1 MHFVTRSGIVFCC
14 NCVYITFVAV
24 VLCNIYLLLSTALL
38 RWGLSVT
45 AIFKLTI
52 LLVLSISCRT
62 LFNKAKL
69 ASDRSSVLRF
79 LDFVMTNAI
88 ADVSPVKPC
97 NPKYS
102 NLGSEMFSSTMISAT
117 SDWVG
122 FHVQPGILNEVG
134 FALMIRFIIEE
145 FR

>member
-24 VLCNIYLLLSTALL
+24 VLLLSTVLL
-38 RWGLSVT
+38 RWGLSIT

-88 ADVSPVKPC
+88 ADVSPMKPC

-102 NLGSEMFSSTMISAT
+102 NFGSEMFSSTIISPI

>member
-1 MHFVTRSGIVFCC
+1 MFCC

-24 VLCNIYLLLSTALL
+24 VLLLSNARL

-45 AIFKLTI
+45 DIFRFII

-62 LFNKAKL
+62 LFSSAKL
-69 ASDRSSVLRF
+69 ASDRSSVFRF
-79 LDFVMTNAI
+79 FDFVMINAT
-88 ADVSPVKPC
+88 ADVSPMKPC

>member
-1 MHFVTRSGIVFCC
+1 MFCC

-24 VLCNIYLLLSTALL
+24 VLLLSNARL

-45 AIFKLTI
+45 DIFRLII

-62 LFNKAKL
+62 LFNSAKL
-69 ASDRSSVLRF
+69 ASDRSSVFRF
-79 LDFVMTNAI
+79 FDFVMINAT
-88 ADVSPVKPC
+88 ADVSPMKPC

-134 FALMIRFIIEE
+134 FALMILFMIEE